1 MTLPLPFSLAGRTAL
16 ITGASSGLGAH
27 FARLYAQAGAKVV
40 LAARRTDRI
49 AALAQD
55 IGPAAHAVAM
65 DVTSEDSIT
74 SAFAAG
80 EAALGPI
87 NIVVANAGT
96 SAPGRATHVSEAGLR
111 MVTDT
116 NFTGAY
122 LTAREG
128 ARRMMAAGVK
138 DTGQGRIIL
147 IGSITALLTGEGDS
161 AYAATKAAETC
172 GCTRDN
178 AHAAARS
185 LQHAQPINGQLQPHQ
200 PLETGQQHDVI
211 DGLGHEIVSPSVEA
225 SQQIVSTVECRHQ
238 DDGDM
243 SGIGILFQPS
253 ANLIAAQAWHH
264 DIK

>member
-27 FARLYAQAGAKVV
+27 FARLYAQARAKVV

-65 DVTSEDSIT
+65 DVTSEDSIS

-87 NIVVANAGT
+87 DIVVANAGT

-161 AYAATKAAETC
+161 AYAATKAAI
-172 GCTRDN
+172 
-178 AHAAARS
+178 AHLGRNLAREWVRQGINVNTIQPGYIQTEIAGDFFDTD
-185 LQHAQPINGQLQPHQ
+185 LGKAKIAGFHRRRMQPIESLDAMM
-200 PLETGQQHDVI
+200 LYFASDASACVTGAVI
-211 DGLGHEIVSPSVEA
+211 NV
-225 SQQIVSTVECRHQ
+225 
-238 DDGDM
+238 DDGQ
-243 SGIGILFQPS
+243 SL
-253 ANLIAAQAWHH
+253 
-264 DIK
+264 